1 MLPKTNDHKGADFL
15 IEDYFSV
22 EKKNEIAK
30 RCIENA
36 EGAFNSFP
44 KDLRQ
49 SIKDELGKN
58 LDQYTIE
65 EFTGFQ
71 VLIDKLKKIIGK
83 VEPLENEE
91 NLVENQ
97 PKKVAKKKKK
107 PIEQVA
113 TIDSNT
119 ES

>member
-1 MLPKTNDHKGADFL
+1 M
-15 IEDYFSV
+15 
-22 EKKNEIAK
+22 
-30 RCIENA
+30 
-36 EGAFNSFP
+36 
-44 KDLRQ
+44 
-49 SIKDELGKN
+49 
-58 LDQYTIE
+58 
-65 EFTGFQ
+65 
-71 VLIDKLKKIIGK
+71 IDKLKKIIGK